1 MVKFDNSKDKSYH
14 DRIKDGEKRMFDMI
28 ERMHREDE
36 REKERQERSKKKT
49 IEEKER
55 MKNFEMEVSFSS
67 SGTSATDN
75 DSDFEPSPKKQK
87 ISKDRVCLQLSM
99 NDILDK
105 WVPFLT
111 RYKVSVRAETSLLA
125 SLFSIA
131 GVDLNTVPVS
141 KSGLHR
147 NRKIVIEN
155 EAEMV
160 REENPD
166 KVRDLKVVLHFDTK
180 LVKHYRTEKKM
191 SETVE
196 RLALSLSSPQ
206 VNEPL
211 DFLLGV
217 LEIESSKG
225 QDQAIA
231 IQNILEYY
239 ELTDQIIGCSADT
252 TASNTGKYNGA
263 IKFLVDHVLQRPV
276 LWLLCRY

>member
-1 MVKFDNSKDKSYH
+1 MTELKME
-14 DRIKDGEKRMFDMI
+14 EKRMFDMI
-28 ERMHREDE
+28 ERMYREDE
-36 REKERQERSKKKT
+36 QEKDRQERSKKKT
-49 IEEKER
+49 IKEKER

-131 GVDLNTVPVS
+131 GVNLNTVPVS
-141 KSGLHR
+141 KSGLHRR

-160 REENPD
+160 RERKSRQSTRFKGCP
-166 KVRDLKVVLHFDTK
+166 
-180 LVKHYRTEKKM
+180 
-191 SETVE
+191 
-196 RLALSLSSPQ
+196 SL
-206 VNEPL
+206 
-211 DFLLGV
+211 
-217 LEIESSKG
+217 
-225 QDQAIA
+225 
-231 IQNILEYY
+231 
-239 ELTDQIIGCSADT
+239 
-252 TASNTGKYNGA
+252 
-263 IKFLVDHVLQRPV
+263 
-276 LWLLCRY
+276 

>member
-1 MVKFDNSKDKSYH
+1 
-14 DRIKDGEKRMFDMI
+14 MI

-147 NRKIVIEN
+147 NRKIVIEI

-160 REENPD
+160 REENLD
-166 KVRDLKVVLHFDTK
+166 KVRDLKVVLHFATK
-180 LVKHYRTEKKM
+180 LVKHYKLKKKC
-191 SETVE
+191 
-196 RLALSLSSPQ
+196 LKL
-206 VNEPL
+206 
-211 DFLLGV
+211 
-217 LEIESSKG
+217 
-225 QDQAIA
+225 
-231 IQNILEYY
+231 
-239 ELTDQIIGCSADT
+239 
-252 TASNTGKYNGA
+252 
-263 IKFLVDHVLQRPV
+263 
-276 LWLLCRY
+276 